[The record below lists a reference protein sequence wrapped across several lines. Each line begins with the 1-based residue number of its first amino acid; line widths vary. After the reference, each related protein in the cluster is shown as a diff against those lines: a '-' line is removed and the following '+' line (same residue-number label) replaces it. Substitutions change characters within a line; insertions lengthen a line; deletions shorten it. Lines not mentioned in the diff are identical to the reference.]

1 MQKNSIPIVICAIA
15 AKQFS
20 GFDEVGVV
28 AGIVA
33 GICSGYDCGDWMCI
47 CNHDGGKCAGEKKG
61 WKNSSEKSLKK
72 LKKLVDNQGDLRYNR
87 FCCEGH
93 KRNGTQ

>member
-1 MQKNSIPIVICAIA
+1 MKERP
-15 AKQFS
+15 
-20 GFDEVGVV
+20 
-28 AGIVA
+28 
-33 GICSGYDCGDWMCI
+33 GICSGYDCCNGMCI
-47 CNHDGGKCAGEKKG
+47 CNHDGGKCAGEKKE